1 MCSAFKT
8 ACLYRIYSSY
18 RKPKKGIEYLM
29 DTGVLDEYDAEGVCK
44 FLKEEPGV
52 NKQKI
57 GEFLGNLRN
66 PLSMAVLQ

>member
-1 MCSAFKT
+1 
-8 ACLYRIYSSY
+8 
-18 RKPKKGIEYLM
+18 M